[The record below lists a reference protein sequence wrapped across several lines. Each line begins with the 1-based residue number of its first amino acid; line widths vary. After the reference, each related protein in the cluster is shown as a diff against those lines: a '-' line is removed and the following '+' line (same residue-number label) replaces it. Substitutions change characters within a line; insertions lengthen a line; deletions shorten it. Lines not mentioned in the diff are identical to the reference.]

1 MLGAPRNL
9 AKETSMAGES
19 RKAVYAAIVGN
30 TIVAIIK
37 FIAAFFTGS
46 SAMIS
51 EGIHSLV
58 DAGNGGLLYIGM
70 RRAQRPADDEH
81 PFGHGKELYFWSFV
95 VAISIFGIGGGMSI
109 YEGILHILHPA
120 PLEDPTLAY
129 VVLAIAAV
137 IEGGTFWVALREFRR
152 DKGSLSTLDA
162 VRTGK
167 DPSLFTVLFEDTAA
181 VLGLLVAFLGVFL
194 GHLLRNPYIDGAA
207 SVVIGL
213 ILTTVALWLA
223 RESKGLLLGESA
235 DPALIAGARE
245 ILSGEPG
252 VLAAGRALT
261 MHLGPHDVLLNIE
274 AAFDPALTAEDV
286 HLAIDRVEERI
297 RSDYPDVK
305 HIYIEAESL
314 TGPEAH
320 HSPEQ

>member
-1 MLGAPRNL
+1 
-9 AKETSMAGES
+9 MAGES
-19 RKAVYAAIVGN
+19 RKAVYAAIAGN
-30 TIVAIIK
+30 SVVAVIK
-37 FIAAFFTGS
+37 FVAAFYTGS

-70 RRAQRPADDEH
+70 ARAQRPADDEH

-129 VVLAIAAV
+129 IVLAIAAV

-181 VLGLLVAFLGVFL
+181 VLGLFVAFLGVFL

-235 DPALIAGARE
+235 DPALIAGVRA
-245 ILSGEPG
+245 ILSEEPG

-297 RSDYPDVK
+297 RSGYPDVK
-305 HIYIEAESL
+305 RIYIEAESL

-320 HSPEQ
+320 RTPER